1 VFNRPFDDQSSIR
14 IKLETEAKL
23 YIQEKIAQGELE
35 LIWSYIL
42 DYENEQNPFRE
53 RKSVIRYWRQL
64 AAIDVEENDRILE
77 KAGKL
82 VTKGLKSKDALHI
95 ACAIEAGAEYFV
107 TTDDDIIKKAI
118 EIEDIKVMD
127 VIQFAKVVEGK

>member
-1 VFNRPFDDQSSIR
+1 MFNRPFDDQSSIR

-35 LIWSYIL
+35 LIWSY
-42 DYENEQNPFRE
+42 ENEQNPFRE

-64 AAIDVEENDRILE
+64 AALDVEENDRILE

-82 VTKGLKSKDALHI
+82 VTKGLKPKDALHI